1 MEGVGL
7 NTMLYFLT
15 NQTAKQRA
23 RVQGLGRRCGGKT
36 MAFYD
41 DSSYIG
47 EELITLAEIFLFYFW
62 EDIIT
67 LLADYYNFSDN
78 YTIIGLTH
86 HW

>member
-1 MEGVGL
+1 M
-7 NTMLYFLT
+7 
-15 NQTAKQRA
+15 
-23 RVQGLGRRCGGKT
+23 

-78 YTIIGLTH
+78 YTIVCLTN

>member
-1 MEGVGL
+1 M
-7 NTMLYFLT
+7 
-15 NQTAKQRA
+15 
-23 RVQGLGRRCGGKT
+23 
-36 MAFYD
+36 MAYYD

-67 LLADYYNFSDN
+67 LLADNYNFSDN
-78 YTIIGLTH
+78 YTIVGLTN